1 MWWSRGRSEA
11 TRKPPLTQMS
21 IVILCNFVRPELEP
35 LETNL
40 EYFAIYQRFLLLA
53 RRKTLQKV
61 ALSEASTFY
70 WSLQQSSY
78 RLLGHVF
85 DGWNWTWRWVYRW
98 GWVCFGVGCLICV
111 VRFGQKTWAWVCGC
125 GVCHLPPSIKTICS
139 WFLWYLARRR
149 CISHIIDNLCL
160 WRNES
165 R

>member
-1 MWWSRGRSEA
+1 
-11 TRKPPLTQMS
+11 MS

-85 DGWNWTWRWVYRW
+85 DG
-98 GWVCFGVGCLICV
+98 
-111 VRFGQKTWAWVCGC
+111 
-125 GVCHLPPSIKTICS
+125 
-139 WFLWYLARRR
+139 
-149 CISHIIDNLCL
+149 
-160 WRNES
+160 
-165 R
+165 